1 MKVLGIIAE
10 YNPFHNGH
18 LYHLMESKRIINPEY
33 VIAIMSGNFTQRG
46 EPALFDKWIRTEMVL
61 KNGVDI
67 VIELPTVY
75 ACQTAELFAQGGIQ
89 LLNYCNVVTHMSF
102 GSEIGNIEPLYD
114 IAKILIDEPIEYRH
128 LLNLYLDKGL
138 SYPSARNNAL
148 LELKDIY
155 NMNISKCQLNKLL
168 TSPNS
173 ILGLEYIKAL
183 INTNS
188 SIIPISFPRKAV
200 EYHDR
205 NIVGNIASASAI
217 REKLK
222 TSRSLNPI
230 QQFIPK
236 LSFYI
241 LEKNISKDMGPVF
254 IDNLEQLILG
264 TLRRIPSEELASIMD
279 VEEGLENRI
288 KRYAAEVSSLEELLN
303 KIKTRRYVLT
313 RIQRILI
320 NMLLDITTHKVKLYN
335 KAGGPQYI
343 RILGFQKRALP
354 LMQELKDKA
363 MVPIITKSAHY
374 QRENNT
380 LLKDMFLTDVLAT
393 NIYRLG
399 IPNPIYRSGGV
410 DFKKPPVIIP

>member
-1 MKVLGIIAE
+1 
-10 YNPFHNGH
+10 
-18 LYHLMESKRIINPEY
+18 
-33 VIAIMSGNFTQRG
+33 
-46 EPALFDKWIRTEMVL
+46 
-61 KNGVDI
+61 
-67 VIELPTVY
+67 
-75 ACQTAELFAQGGIQ
+75 
-89 LLNYCNVVTHMSF
+89 
-102 GSEIGNIEPLYD
+102 
-114 IAKILIDEPIEYRH
+114 
-128 LLNLYLDKGL
+128 